1 MVVYLALFFS
11 LVFNYIYSVFLQE
24 IVSDTV
30 GVTTRFLDKAHIE
43 AHFIRYLQLALF
55 DHRPK
60 DVLHDMNVWKDCFW
74 LVVIIVPEFVIGMRF
89 WTAPVY
95 LNYQRRLNAFVAPL
109 CLLPI
114 FLATHRDILLL
125 GLLVLYMN
133 FYVFWYHI
141 DPPQN
146 IYQASRHKIRDRR
159 TNSNVRD

>member
-1 MVVYLALFFS
+1 MYLSLFFS

-60 DVLHDMNVWKDCFW
+60 DVLHDMSVWKDCFW

-95 LNYQRRLNAFVAPL
+95 LNYQRRLNSFVAPL
-109 CLLPI
+109 CLLPV
-114 FLATHRDILLL
+114 FLGTHLQS
-125 GLLVLYMN
+125 LY
-133 FYVFWYHI
+133 FFV
-141 DPPQN
+141 
-146 IYQASRHKIRDRR
+146 
-159 TNSNVRD
+159 